1 MAEVGPVEEKQEV
14 KEKVKP
20 EEPIAET
27 KPKLEGVHVEDIEER
42 EGIIYLNGSDTPY
55 TGKSYALYPNG
66 QKWFERNYKNG
77 KKDGIDVW
85 WHLNRQKKDEANY
98 KDGKRDGLQLEWWAN
113 GQKLQEENYNNDKK
127 NGLQAMWYED
137 GQKKVEENWKDGKR
151 DGLLVMWHK
160 NGQKWFE
167 RNFKDGNE
175 VEGST
180 KFWNNKGEPVNSIEE
195 AIK

>member
-1 MAEVGPVEEKQEV
+1 MNEET
-14 KEKVKP
+14 
-20 EEPIAET
+20 PIVSPDDLVVRYGIT
-27 KPKLEGVHVEDIEER
+27 YKKLTNIPFTGSVEGVPK
-42 EGIIYLNGSDTPY
+42 GT
-55 TGKSYALYPNG
+55 
-66 QKWFERNYKNG
+66 YKNG

-160 NGQKWFE
+160 NGQKRFE